1 MSAKDKLTPKQ
12 RLFVT
17 EYCKDF
23 NATAAYLRAGYA
35 KPGARQNAYRMLT
48 ANDYITKAIKAHIEK
63 VEEKAVVTESMVLN
77 GLLDETKKQED
88 GSSST
93 RITAWSQLGKTLA
106 MFIEKKEIDAT
117 VSVESEVK
125 RMLDD

>member
-1 MSAKDKLTPKQ
+1 MSNKDKLTPKQ

-35 KPGARQNAYRMLT
+35 KTGARQSAFNLLT
-48 ANDYITKAIKAHIEK
+48 KTDISREIKAHIEK
-63 VEEKAVVTESMVLN
+63 IEEKAVVTEAMVLN
-77 GLLDETKKQED
+77 GLLAETKEMED